1 MSSAIGYQQADSLD
15 VKLANDLGEGRWV
28 DGLYFPATTNVT
40 EWYAEQFDACY
51 LTFFYYYDLGNC
63 VST

>member
-1 MSSAIGYQQADSLD
+1 MKTREAHIAATFMSSAIGYQQADSLD

-40 EWYAEQFDACY
+40 E
-51 LTFFYYYDLGNC
+51 
-63 VST
+63 